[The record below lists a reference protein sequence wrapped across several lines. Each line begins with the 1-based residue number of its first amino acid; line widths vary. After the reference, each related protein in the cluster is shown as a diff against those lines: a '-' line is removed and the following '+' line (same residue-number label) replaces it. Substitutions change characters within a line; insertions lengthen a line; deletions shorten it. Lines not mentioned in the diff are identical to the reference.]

1 MACLVFWQF
10 LVSWQISSSKHGFVA
25 IFMILQKLLQRGQE
39 RDKFLAE
46 VRQREEPDHVLE
58 LKQTIQ
64 IMQEK
69 LDEREGEA
77 FCTF

>member
-1 MACLVFWQF
+1 
-10 LVSWQISSSKHGFVA
+10 
-25 IFMILQKLLQRGQE
+25 MILQKLLQRGQE